1 MQSGAHKILDECT
14 LPLTGPRCV
23 DRIITDLAVLDVTPE
38 GLVLVELA
46 PGVSVADV
54 AAATEPEITVSSDL
68 KVEA

>member
-1 MQSGAHKILDECT
+1 MAQVRGFLELSYPSKAAFDEELILGELT
-14 LPLTGPRCV
+14 APLRAAG
-23 DRIITDLAVLDVTPE
+23 LAR
-38 GLVLVELA
+38 LVLVELA